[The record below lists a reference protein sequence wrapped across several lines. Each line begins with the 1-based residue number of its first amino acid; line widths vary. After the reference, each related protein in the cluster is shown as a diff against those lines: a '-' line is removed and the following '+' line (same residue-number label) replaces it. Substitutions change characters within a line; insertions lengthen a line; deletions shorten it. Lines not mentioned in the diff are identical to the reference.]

1 MHQSVSAS
9 YHHVSLVCCGG
20 VLQQRRLAFAG
31 HCHLRLAPKSLL
43 MDFDVLVKIGTM
55 VIAQSLVTRDEVA
68 VALAT
73 EQRQRAL
80 RGETIL
86 RGTIVWFVDSGEGV
100 YVGGAEDHGQGHY
113 TFEFGVG
120 SAGTCKRIDL
130 GSMDPRHWNVR
141 PRSAIS
147 GVLLD
152 KQDRVRT

>member
-1 MHQSVSAS
+1 M
-9 YHHVSLVCCGG
+9 
-20 VLQQRRLAFAG
+20 
-31 HCHLRLAPKSLL
+31 
-43 MDFDVLVKIGTM
+43 
-55 VIAQSLVTRDEVA
+55 
-68 VALAT
+68 
-73 EQRQRAL
+73 

-141 PRSAIS
+141 PRSAIG
-147 GVLLD
+147 GVLLN
-152 KQDRVRT
+152 KQDRRLKRPNETPLNPQAACDHINGSNADGAECGHTAKRQR